1 VASNRS
7 AGSVSG
13 EVRRWRG
20 TFAGLRSLT
29 ESVTASFA
37 RLTPPAL
44 PANPERL
51 RSTALGWYVK
61 PMRRTSR
68 EGEPSFGEQLLAE
81 ADALYNFARYLARDA
96 SLAEDLVQE
105 TFARALDAEAQFVVG
120 TKLKAWLFRIL
131 RNAFV
136 DRRRRE
142 RKNPVELRDASE
154 DSNDSRDDWLRG
166 DIEIDR
172 LRGLVQSDI
181 EAALAR
187 LSDDARAVVLLDLE
201 GCTET
206 EIAKV
211 MDTAVGTVKSRL
223 ARARAVLR
231 EALQEYAK

>member
-7 AGSVSG
+7 AGSASG
-13 EVRRWRG
+13 EVRRWHG
-20 TFAGLRSLT
+20 TFGGLGSLT

-37 RLTPPAL
+37 RLTAATL
-44 PANPERL
+44 PATRERL

-61 PMRRTSR
+61 PMRPSR
-68 EGEPSFGEQLLAE
+68 EGEPAFGAQLLAE
-81 ADALYNFARYLARDA
+81 ADALYNFARYLSRDA

-154 DSNDSRDDWLRG
+154 DSNDLRDDWLRG

-201 GCTET
+201 GFTET

-211 MDTAVGTVKSRL
+211 MDTAIGTVKSRL